1 MTVKEL
7 KEKLECLIV
16 DGKEDYIVFVDDF
29 VNGCYED
36 ISIIVTDLFN
46 EIVITNNSED

>member
-29 VNGCYED
+29 DNGCYED

>member
-16 DGKEDYIVFVDDF
+16 DGKGDYTVFVDNFLND
-29 VNGCYED
+29 CCED
-36 ISIIVTDLFN
+36 ISIVVTDLFN
-46 EIVITNNSED
+46 EIVISSSNGD